1 MLAGGLLLAC
11 AVLPYA
17 GTWAYGFIDYD
28 DRSGIV
34 ELPLIRNLSWHALP
48 AFFRPDVYPGL
59 PEYMPLKNLSYAI
72 DYARFGLWAPGYRVQ
87 QQLWYALAVLLF
99 WLWLRALLRALGEA
113 GRLGMPVAR
122 AERLALVTAL
132 LFALHPVHVESVT
145 WLSGRK
151 DVLCGA
157 FMFASL
163 ACAWWWRRGTPARDA
178 VLLLGAFAGCALAL
192 LSKPMA
198 VVLPAL
204 IVLQDWVC
212 DARPPRQLLRERA
225 PLYAGTFV
233 LALGFAAFYLRIV
246 HGYSEATAEIAP
258 RLYHG
263 PSFAR
268 WGQQLVVFAQLALLP
283 ARLAPFYP
291 PDVLDANPFSVRAL
305 LGVLVLCAL
314 AVAFAVAL
322 RRRHPLALALGLFV
336 IPLLPIV
343 AAPPW
348 GQYVAGRYMFHA
360 VAGVLFA
367 ITWTTAFVVERRPH
381 LRGVSVAGGLLLA
394 ALLAFGTLDYN
405 RDFKDPLSLWSG
417 AIERYPRFTAFY
429 DLAAQ
434 AAARAR
440 NPSLAAQLWSRCLQV
455 DADDASCNIGLGR
468 VLLFSDPN
476 RGAALLQRALPRD
489 LNGEA
494 HLALAQLAVETGHAA
509 QGVAMYQRWLNGKP
523 AGVDQIEALARLAL
537 SAHQYDRALDATRQ
551 VVRAGALNHPAGP
564 PPARLLRD
572 VAKARA
578 DAALQAKIDAVLARC
593 SRVDCAQRELGW

>member
-1 MLAGGLLLAC
+1 MLAGVLLLAC

-17 GTWAYGFIDYD
+17 GTWAYGFVDYD
-28 DRSGIV
+28 DRAGIV
-34 ELPLIRNLSWHALP
+34 DLSLIRNLSWRAVP
-48 AFFRPDVYPGL
+48 GFFRPDVYPGL

-72 DYARFGLWAPGYRVQ
+72 DYARFGLWAPGYRLQ
-87 QQLWYALAVLLF
+87 QQLWYALSVLLF

-113 GRLGMPVAR
+113 GRLGMPAAR
-122 AERLALVTAL
+122 ADWLALVTAL

-157 FMFASL
+157 FMLASL
-163 ACAWWWRRGTPARDA
+163 ACAWWWRRATPARGA
-178 VLLLGAFAGCALAL
+178 VLLLGAFASCALAL

-198 VVLPAL
+198 AVLPAL

-212 DARPPRQLLRERA
+212 DARPLRQLLRERA

-246 HGYSEATAEIAP
+246 HGYAQASAEIAP

-268 WGQQLVVFAQLALLP
+268 WGQQLLVFAQLALLP
-283 ARLAPFYP
+283 SRLAPFYP
-291 PDVLDANPFSVRAL
+291 PDVLDSDPLSARAL
-305 LGVLVLCAL
+305 LGMFVLCAF
-314 AVAFAVAL
+314 AVAFAVKL
-322 RRRHPLALALGLFV
+322 RRRHPLALALGLFA
-336 IPLLPIV
+336 IPLLPILV
-343 AAPPW
+343 APPW

-360 VAGVLFA
+360 VAGVLLA
-367 ITWTTAFVVERRPH
+367 ITWTAAFVLERRPH
-381 LRGVSVAGGLLLA
+381 LRGVSVAGALLLTA
-394 ALLAFGTLDYN
+394 PLVLGTLDYN
-405 RDFKDPLSLWSG
+405 RDFKDSLSLWSG

-455 DADDASCNIGLGR
+455 DADDAACNIGLGR
-468 VLLFSDPN
+468 VLLFSDPL

-489 LNGEA
+489 GNGEA
-494 HLALAQLAVETGHAA
+494 HLALAQLAVERGQAA
-509 QGVAMYQRWLNGKP
+509 QGVAMYGRWLNGKP

-537 SAHQYDRALDATRQ
+537 SAHQYDKALDATRQ

-564 PPARLLRD
+564 PPARLLLDLAR
-572 VAKARA
+572 ARA
-578 DAALQAKIDAVLARC
+578 DGVLLARFEAVLKRC
-593 SRVDCAQRELGW
+593 SRVDCVQRELGW